1 MNLTRIATFAFVFAI
16 VTLVIGLSGCDDMA
30 QMVPDDTTTLPEM
43 MTGEI
48 TIGMA
53 VALTGDF
60 AEPYGLPMKRGF
72 ELAQEEINMHTG
84 ANITFVT
91 VDA

>member
-60 AEPYGLPMKRGF
+60 AEPYVVF
-72 ELAQEEINMHTG
+72 
-84 ANITFVT
+84 TFHHKNRPEVS
-91 VDA
+91 AY